1 LVHIV
6 GRTKNKILGC
16 IFSEKV
22 HFENGKAPA
31 PSFTPPIEVLMN
43 ASKVLGSNKI
53 EKEVISDL
61 LSTCA
66 PPIGKSYKFDS
77 MISYSILLKSKK

>member
-1 LVHIV
+1 LSF
-6 GRTKNKILGC
+6 GGLG
-16 IFSEKV
+16 
-22 HFENGKAPA
+22 
-31 PSFTPPIEVLMN
+31 SFTPPIEVLMN

-66 PPIGKSYKFDS
+66 PLFNERCNYNT
-77 MISYSILLKSKK
+77 MIEFITIRKLKG